1 MNQYNG
7 KEILNHWNSEQTES
21 MYDKFLLNNEIK
33 LISKFIPEGSKILD
47 AGCGEG
53 EGTAIYAE
61 IANVTIQGVDFSD
74 TRLSKANERL
84 KDKSNVKLKKLD
96 LAEETTLDN
105 DFDVIISQRFIINIT
120 DWSLQQKILKN
131 LMKHLK
137 EGGTFLLMEG
147 YLQGALELNEIRE
160 EMGLPDIK
168 IPWHN
173 LFLDDA
179 LLKKLMKE
187 SGLELEYENGLGSY
201 YLLTRGIRPLLDS
214 NLEWNC
220 EFNKLASSMKVQ
232 ELMNTGAHFSR
243 VKLWVFKK
251 PYFE

>member
-105 DFDVIISQRFIINIT
+105 DFDVIISVYVL
-120 DWSLQQKILKN
+120 S
-131 LMKHLK
+131 
-137 EGGTFLLMEG
+137 
-147 YLQGALELNEIRE
+147 
-160 EMGLPDIK
+160 
-168 IPWHN
+168 
-173 LFLDDA
+173 
-179 LLKKLMKE
+179 
-187 SGLELEYENGLGSY
+187 
-201 YLLTRGIRPLLDS
+201 
-214 NLEWNC
+214 
-220 EFNKLASSMKVQ
+220 
-232 ELMNTGAHFSR
+232 
-243 VKLWVFKK
+243 
-251 PYFE
+251 